1 MYLTS
6 LHDSNQY
13 IKTIVLYI
21 IAVIV
26 CIVSPPKLYVEALT
40 FYANA
45 FGDMEVRG
53 QYILNELIRLG
64 PNPIGLVYL
73 KRRKIY
79 GRDIPFIPCP
89 NKCTEER
96 PC

>member
-1 MYLTS
+1 MIQINILKQLY
-6 LHDSNQY
+6 
-13 IKTIVLYI
+13 LYI

-64 PNPIGLVYL
+64 PHPIGLVYL

-79 GRDIPFIPCP
+79 
-89 NKCTEER
+89 
-96 PC
+96 